1 MMLHSERRLMKV
13 GDANGT
19 NVADCG
25 QLGRS
30 GWIFGASDERC
41 GPGGMVVGMIGGLEM
56 QCRMAIPS

>member
-1 MMLHSERRLMKV
+1 MKV

-19 NVADCG
+19 NRAECG

-30 GWIFGASDERC
+30 GWIFGASDGRC
-41 GPGGMVVGMIGGLEM
+41 GPGGMVAGMIGGLEM

>member
-1 MMLHSERRLMKV
+1 MKV

-19 NVADCG
+19 NVEDCG
-25 QLGRS
+25 QRRGS
-30 GWIFGASDERC
+30 GWIFGASDGRC